1 MKYINDEKDP
11 TLLGKDA
18 SVEEIANVQKMVDNL
33 VKDSCYED
41 TIQVVQ
47 DGNKVYVK
55 QKGA

>member
-1 MKYINDEKDP
+1 MKLINDKKDP

-18 SVEEIANVQKMVDNL
+18 SVEEIANVQKMIDNL

-47 DGNKVYVK
+47 KGSWIYIKH
-55 QKGA
+55 KGA